1 LDAGGYWVEVRN
13 TGGSVTSQVAV
24 LTVLTPPEFI
34 LQPLSATNLP
44 GTTAN
49 FTAIVS
55 GSPPLTYRWF
65 LNDSALLDGG
75 RLSGASSDRL
85 QITTVDFTDSGNYSL
100 VVSNAA
106 GVVTSAVARLSV
118 AGPPRIISQPTNT
131 LVPLGNPAVFEV
143 TAAGNPPLGYQWYLE
158 GAPLVDG
165 SNISGATSSALNFQA
180 VQPSDAG
187 DYRVVVNNS
196 EGSVTSQVATLSINY
211 LPMITTQPVGQSV
224 KVTTNASFRVSVTGT
239 PPFSYQWLFNG
250 VPLTDGGSVTG
261 SVTSNLV
268 LGYVLPANAGDYSV
282 IVTNLAGSVTSSPA
296 ALTVNW
302 ASECTSVPPGLVGW
316 WPGDGSGRDIAGT
329 NHGTLMGGSTA
340 TSNGVT
346 GLAFDF
352 DGTNKYVQIEDA
364 PELKPT
370 NLTVVCWV
378 MFDNLDAPGT
388 SPYVGQ
394 QYLVFKQNS
403 KFYNFEGYVLSKD
416 RTHADIILW
425 EVSSAAGQLIR
436 IDSVSAVT
444 TNVWYHLAAVRGS
457 NYISL
462 YFNGQLEAQT
472 EVDFPQDYGP
482 QPVFFGTSGQ
492 AFYDRRL
499 NGKMDEVMLFN
510 RVLTAE
516 EIAVLYASGPAGS
529 CKGTNGIIVS
539 TQPQNQSVMPGESA
553 SFFVEAVG
561 LGTLSY
567 QWRFNG
573 NAIPGATE
581 SSLTVANVQPENLGQ
596 YQVFINDITGGAL
609 SAPATLTL
617 AGRPSLTDT
626 RILTN
631 GLFSL
636 TVNGTAGS
644 IYAIE
649 GSPDLA
655 TWTEIGTVSNA
666 TGQVEFIDPAS
677 GSNSFQFYRARTF

>member
-1 LDAGGYWVEVRN
+1 
-13 TGGSVTSQVAV
+13 
-24 LTVLTPPEFI
+24 
-34 LQPLSATNLP
+34 
-44 GTTAN
+44 
-49 FTAIVS
+49 
-55 GSPPLTYRWF
+55 
-65 LNDSALLDGG
+65 
-75 RLSGASSDRL
+75 
-85 QITTVDFTDSGNYSL
+85 
-100 VVSNAA
+100 
-106 GVVTSAVARLSV
+106 
-118 AGPPRIISQPTNT
+118 
-131 LVPLGNPAVFEV
+131 
-143 TAAGNPPLGYQWYLE
+143 
-158 GAPLVDG
+158 
-165 SNISGATSSALNFQA
+165 
-180 VQPSDAG
+180 
-187 DYRVVVNNS
+187 
-196 EGSVTSQVATLSINY
+196 
-211 LPMITTQPVGQSV
+211 
-224 KVTTNASFRVSVTGT
+224 
-239 PPFSYQWLFNG
+239 
-250 VPLTDGGSVTG
+250 
-261 SVTSNLV
+261 
-268 LGYVLPANAGDYSV
+268 
-282 IVTNLAGSVTSSPA
+282 
-296 ALTVNW
+296 
-302 ASECTSVPPGLVGW
+302 
-316 WPGDGSGRDIAGT
+316 
-329 NHGTLMGGSTA
+329 
-340 TSNGVT
+340 
-346 GLAFDF
+346 
-352 DGTNKYVQIEDA
+352 
-364 PELKPT
+364 
-370 NLTVVCWV
+370 VVCWV

-436 IDSVSAVT
+436 IDSVSVVT

-472 EVDFPQDYGP
+472 ELDFPQDYGP

-510 RVLTAE
+510 RVLSAE
-516 EIAVLYASGPAGS
+516 EIAVLYASGPVGS

-561 LGTLSY
+561 LGMLSY

-573 NAIPGATE
+573 SAIPGATE
-581 SSLTVANVQPENLGQ
+581 SSLSLANVQPENLGE
-596 YQVFINDITGGAL
+596 YQVFMNDITGSTL

-617 AGRPSLTDT
+617 AGRPSLTNARVLSND
-626 RILTN
+626 
-631 GLFSL
+631 LFSL

-649 GSPDLA
+649 GSPDLT

-677 GSNSFQFYRARTF
+677 GTNSFQFYRARTN